1 MITREQRTYTSVLTC
16 VHRYVLMYL
25 RTYVRTSVRTY
36 VVVPG
41 VQQGTLTIDT
51 AYNHITHPDDPGIE
65 FEGQELLEADEDDD
79 KWPQTDA
86 AATEKWEA
94 LLRNDWRET
103 EASALVPVEPGDDP
117 TAVAAAQDASPRP
130 QSRFP
135 PPHVFSIYVCCCL

>member
-1 MITREQRTYTSVLTC
+1 MRTY
-16 VHRYVLMYL
+16 
-25 RTYVRTSVRTY
+25 VRTY

-41 VQQGTLTIDT
+41 VQQGTLTIDN
-51 AYNHITHPDDPGIE
+51 AYKYIVHPDDPGIE

-117 TAVAAAQDASPRP
+117 TAVAEAQDASPRL

-135 PPHVFSIYVCCCL
+135 PPCIQHPCCCL

>member
-1 MITREQRTYTSVLTC
+1 MILPSPAYARA
-16 VHRYVLMYL
+16 
-25 RTYVRTSVRTY
+25 YVRTCVRTY

-51 AYNHITHPDDPGIE
+51 AYNYITHPDDPGIE

-135 PPHVFSIYVCCCL
+135 PPHVFSILVVVCRASGRGWCRIRSREC